1 MFTVGIRPEE
11 SGVGITRKVLH
22 QDVLVWNTFSSWLWK
37 PQSWE
42 QSRISRIRH
51 MKDTSL
57 QWKDKGLKLGLNFD
71 DMNNTLKVLVKR
83 HLQPAFQYAP
93 RLGKVESRF
102 FFLLLHPSRCESA
115 SSSLG
120 LTPIVSWRVFPP
132 NSHPSGIC
140 EGDLVL
146 KGVISDGIK
155 LRWDHRRL

>member
-37 PQSWE
+37 RQSWE

-102 FFLLLHPSRCESA
+102 FFLLLHPFKMR
-115 SSSLG
+115 
-120 LTPIVSWRVFPP
+120 VSIVFPRADTH
-132 NSHPSGIC
+132 SKLKSVPSKFTSIW
-140 EGDLVL
+140 DLWRWPCFER
-146 KGVISDGIK
+146 GHFRWNQIK
-155 LRWDHRRL
+155 MRP